1 MGEALAACIEILADE
16 EERPDRDEPS
26 EQEAC
31 DMSIDVKSDDALSA
45 DKPGIGTTMQ
55 SKFSDVPVQLRPEVS
70 IRISEAP
77 VSSNAS
83 SSSRMGRGLVMFRES
98 GGERRV
104 WVTIS
109 VVAVLVALVAGIWL
123 GLR

>member
-1 MGEALAACIEILADE
+1 
-16 EERPDRDEPS
+16 
-26 EQEAC
+26 
-31 DMSIDVKSDDALSA
+31 MSIDVKSDDALSA